1 MVESSILLGRDG
13 FGSRRRGPTTG
24 KPGSRRSRM
33 PLRHRG
39 TSLPGDPDDGSEG
52 VTRERPG
59 AEGSVR
65 IAPPERAPQGDS
77 AILPG
82 SIRPTGPGSHPG
94 DPRTT
99 LGPFDT
105 PLRRAL
111 SSAGRRTRVCAYGRQ
126 ARLCAFGRRRT
137 SARGPTERIAHSPDE
152 ANVPA
157 QEATSRQGARLP
169 RPHADPGWSARHCR
183 SAGAWSE
190 ATDGL
195 TDGRGSNSPRL
206 VMLSSP
212 KDFAAVQ
219 GSGLSKSNTLFTA
232 RFLRT
237 DLETTRFGL
246 STGRKLGGAVVRN
259 RVRRRLREALRVMA
273 PSFQP
278 GWDVLI
284 IARPAIVEA
293 DHETLVGALR
303 RLLHRGGV
311 LGGPAAT

>member
-1 MVESSILLGRDG
+1 MGRRK
-13 FGSRRRGPTTG
+13 RRSATR
-24 KPGSRRSRM
+24 KPGSRSLGM
-33 PLRHRG
+33 PDSALRDVA
-39 TSLPGDPDDGSEG
+39 PGDPDRWFRGR
-52 VTRERPG
+52 TRERPG

-65 IAPPERAPQGDS
+65 IAPPEQASQGDS
-77 AILPG
+77 AIPPG
-82 SIRPTGPGSHPG
+82 SIERDGF
-94 DPRTT
+94 RTT
-99 LGPFDT
+99 RATLRRPLGAFDT

-137 SARGPTERIAHSPDE
+137 STRGPTERIAHSPDE

-157 QEATSRQGARLP
+157 QEAPSRRGTRLP
-169 RPHADPGWSARHCR
+169 RSHADSGWPASDRGSTGTR
-183 SAGAWSE
+183 SE

-206 VMLSSP
+206 VMLSRP
-212 KDFAAVQ
+212 QDFVAVQ
-219 GSGLSKSNTLFTA
+219 GSGLSKSIPLLTA

-293 DHETLVGALR
+293 DHATLVGALR

-311 LGGPAAT
+311 FGGPAAT